1 MLTLGT
7 AVALAVSRLDT
18 VFFFV
23 VAFPIV
29 FGPLGSFRVVVSVP
43 SFVIGLLSSVFWTLI
58 SIVPFVTIGWII
70 YWPLLALSK
79 GPLMQDFL
87 YFLGVAYFLAAS
99 YLGGYIGGTVA
110 RAD

>member
-7 AVALAVSRLDT
+7 AVALAVSRLEM
-18 VFFFV
+18 VFFV
-23 VAFPIV
+23 VAAFPIV
-29 FGPLGSFRVVVSVP
+29 FGPLGSFRVIVSAP

-58 SIVPFVTIGWII
+58 SIVPLVTIGWVI
-70 YWPLLALSK
+70 YIPLLELSN

-87 YFLGVAYFLAAS
+87 RFLAVAYFLATS

-110 RAD
+110 RPD

>member
-87 YFLGVAYFLAAS
+87 
-99 YLGGYIGGTVA
+99 
-110 RAD
+110 

>member
-7 AVALAVSRLDT
+7 AIALAVSRLDT
-18 VFFFV
+18 AFFVV

-43 SFVIGLLSSVFWTLI
+43 SFVIGLLSSVFWTLV
-58 SIVPFVTIGWII
+58 SVVPLVTIGGIL
-70 YWPLLALSK
+70 YLPLLPLSK

-87 YFLGVAYFLAAS
+87 SFLGVSYFLAAS

-110 RAD
+110 RPD